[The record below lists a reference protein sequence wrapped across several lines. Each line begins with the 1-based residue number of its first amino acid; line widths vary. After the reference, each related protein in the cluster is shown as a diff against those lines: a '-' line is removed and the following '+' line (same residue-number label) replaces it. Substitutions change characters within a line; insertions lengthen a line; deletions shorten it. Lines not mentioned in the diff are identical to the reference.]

1 MLDGRARLA
10 EARPVTRRG
19 RVLFVSLGVIWG
31 LPYLLIKI
39 AVRQLDPAFLV
50 FVRTAGGALLLVP
63 LAWARGELRP
73 ALRYFA
79 PLVCYTI
86 AELAVPWWLL
96 FDAERHVTSS
106 LAGLLVASVPLVSAV
121 LGVLTGGEAL
131 GLRRVVGLLVGFG
144 GVATLVG
151 LDATGSSLLSVLSV
165 GVVAIGYALG
175 AFVVGRYLADAPRL
189 GVVAL
194 SLGLCGIVYAPIAA
208 LEVPLHLPAGSVLWS
223 TAALTLV
230 CTALAFVLAFA
241 LIEEV
246 GAVRATVV
254 TYVNPAVALVLGVAV
269 LGEPAGP
276 ATLAGL
282 ALILLGSFLATG
294 AGQSG
299 SARSAP

>member
-1 MLDGRARLA
+1 M
-10 EARPVTRRG
+10 TRRG

-50 FVRTAGGALLLVP
+50 LVRTAGGALLLVP
-63 LAWARGELRP
+63 VAWARGELRP
-73 ALRYFA
+73 ALRFLK

-96 FDAERHVTSS
+96 FDAERHVASS

-121 LGVLTGGEAL
+121 LAALAGGEAF
-131 GLRRVVGLLVGFG
+131 GLRRVAGLLVGFG

-151 LDATGSSLLSVLSV
+151 FDAAGSSVLAALSI
-165 GVVAIGYALG
+165 GVVAIGYAVG
-175 AFVVGRYLADAPRL
+175 AFVVGRHLQDAPRL
-189 GVVAL
+189 GIVAL
-194 SLGLCGIVYAPIAA
+194 SLALCAAGYAPIAA
-208 LEVPLHLPAGSVLWS
+208 FEVPSHLPAGSVLWS
-223 TAALTLV
+223 AAALTVV
-230 CTALAFVLAFA
+230 CTAVAFVLAFA

-254 TYVNPAVALVLGVAV
+254 TYLNPAVALVLGVVV

-282 ALILLGSFLATG
+282 ALILFGSFLATG
-294 AGQSG
+294 AGRSRSAG
-299 SARSAP
+299 SAP